1 MSSRQ
6 LSGILLGVVGILVLA
21 IGGLSAILLLQ
32 GSEQQ
37 VSTPTVTQGLSS
49 SVEIDTVN
57 RELRLPGNEPVTL
70 DPHLVT
76 DAASGAYIVEVY
88 SGLVTMNAEL

>member
-32 GSEQQ
+32 GSEAQI
-37 VSTPTVTQGLSS
+37 STSTETQGLSS
-49 SVEIDTVN
+49 SAEIDTAN
-57 RELRLPGNEPVTL
+57 RELRLPGSEPVKIGRA
-70 DPHLVT
+70 HV
-76 DAASGAYIVEVY
+76 
-88 SGLVTMNAEL
+88 